1 MDARTS
7 HGVAAARAGVEPIV
21 AIAGLIKTFGEVRAL
36 DGLDLTV
43 RRGQVHGFLGPN
55 GAGKTTTLRI
65 LLGLQRPDAGRVL
78 LFGAEPWSTAPAL
91 HDRLAYVPGEVALW
105 PGLTGG
111 QTIDVLGRSRGR
123 FDEGRRDR
131 LIDRF
136 GLEPRTKVSA
146 YSKGNRQK
154 VALIA
159 ALACDVDLY
168 LFDEPT
174 GGLDPLMAE
183 VFREEVRALV
193 ADGRTVLLS
202 SHVLS
207 EVDAVCDHVTIV
219 RAGRTVESGALAGL
233 RHLARSTVI
242 ATTAERADL
251 DGVEGVEV
259 VERGV
264 ADDGAHRLA
273 ASCEASALPGLLE
286 RLTSAGVRGLETR
299 PPTLEEMFLRYYDG
313 THA

>member
-1 MDARTS
+1 MENRT
-7 HGVAAARAGVEPIV
+7 GAVQGGDDPVV
-21 AIAGLIKTFGEVRAL
+21 AIEGLVKTFGEVRAL

-43 RRGQVHGFLGPN
+43 HRGEVHGFLGPN
-55 GAGKTTTLRI
+55 GAGKTTTLRV

-78 LFGAEPWSTAPAL
+78 LFGQDPWSTAPAL

-111 QTIDVLGRSRGR
+111 QTIDVLGRLRGR
-123 FDEGRRDR
+123 FDEARRDR
-131 LIDRF
+131 LVERF

-159 ALACDVDLY
+159 ALACDVELY

-183 VFREEVRALV
+183 AFREEVRALV
-193 ADGRTVLLS
+193 AAGRTVLLS
-202 SHVLS
+202 SHVLA
-207 EVDAVCDHVTIV
+207 EVDAVCDHVTIL
-219 RAGRTVESGALAGL
+219 RAGRTVETGALAGL
-233 RHLARSTVI
+233 RHLARSTVV
-242 ATTAERADL
+242 ATTATRADL
-251 DGVEGVEV
+251 EGVEGVEV
-259 VERGV
+259 VERSV
-264 ADDGAHRLA
+264 DGDGSHRLA
-273 ASCEASALPGLLE
+273 SSCEASALPALLE
-286 RLTSAGVRGLETR
+286 RLTAAGVRGLETR
-299 PPTLEEMFLRYYDG
+299 PPTVEEMFLRYYDG